1 MPENQHSQDPQPQNP
16 QSQEQRPEDQQHEDQ
31 QHENPHAEGQPT
43 TDPQAEAQPRAE
55 AAVSQGSQQA
65 PDTPDTWEAAS
76 DDVHGTGSETV
87 TTYEQTSK
95 GHRITRRTV
104 HRTET
109 VEDRH
114 ETIEERFPVVAPTP
128 YAPPASDHPAP
139 VG

>member
-1 MPENQHSQDPQPQNP
+1 MPENQQSQNPQSQNP
-16 QSQEQRPEDQQHEDQ
+16 QSQEQRPEDQ

-55 AAVSQGSQQA
+55 AAVSEGSQQA
-65 PDTPDTWEAAS
+65 PEAPDTSEAAS
-76 DDVHGTGSETV
+76 DDVHGTGSESV
-87 TTYEQTSK
+87 TTYEQTSE

-109 VEDRH
+109 VEDRD